1 MNAARIALALNGKRN
16 GNVYLC
22 HCPVPSHGQGRGD
35 RNPSLSIAEGDDRLL
50 VRCFGGCDPRDVLN
64 ALRRRGLLREDR
76 CDRRHQIPT
85 EPDNTADRVRLARR
99 LWGSRQPTAGTPAE
113 RYLRDC
119 RGYAGPIP
127 STVAYMPARG
137 EHVHAMIAAFG
148 IANEPQPSL
157 LAITDGAVRAV
168 HLTRLAPDGRGKA
181 EIENPKIAVG
191 RPSGLP
197 IVLAPPND
205 LLGLVITEGIEDAL
219 SMHEATGL
227 GAWAAGS
234 APFLPSLAD
243 GVPPYA
249 ESVTVCVDDDH
260 AGWKHASELVRRLRD
275 RGFEVMPRVL
285 RSPGITV

>member
-99 LWGSRQPTAGTPAE
+99 LWGPRQPTAGTPAE

-148 IANEPQPSL
+148 IANEPEPSL

-191 RPSGLP
+191 RPCGSP

-205 LLGLVITEGIEDAL
+205 LLGLAITEGIEDAL
-219 SMHEATGL
+219 SVHEATGL

-234 APFLPSLAD
+234 ASFLPSLAD
-243 GVPPYA
+243 AVPDYIECVTIYA
-249 ESVTVCVDDDH
+249 HPDK
-260 AGWKHASELVRRLRD
+260 AGQNGARGLAETLARRNIEVLVEGLA
-275 RGFEVMPRVL
+275 
-285 RSPGITV
+285 